1 VNYTVSA
8 NPDLGARSGS
18 VVITQSEDQT
28 RATVVFN
35 QDAAVGDFSLTAS
48 PSSQVVLPGG
58 SATSYQ
64 VNIPHTGAFTG
75 AVSLSASGQPQGV
88 IVTFSP
94 SVTTGN
100 TSTMTVTAPIG
111 TALGSFALTIRGQNA
126 AVVRTTTATLNV
138 QDFAVSATPSATAQL
153 PAGSASYTITINRGS
168 GFLGIVNLSAS
179 GLPAGAS
186 ATFNPSGTNGTSSTM
201 TLNVNVSGVPGSFP
215 FTVTGSA
222 GGVSRT
228 ASPSVT
234 MTGALPP
241 PTFIPFNAAQL
252 VLSSNCTD
260 NAGWNAVQYGSTIMF
275 GDINGDGKAD
285 VCGRGGAGIWCGL
298 STGTGFSDPILVS
311 TDFSDVQGWGVSPYY
326 SSIRMADVNGDGHID
341 ICGRGSAGI
350 WCALGNGN
358 GTFGAIQLLLNSGF
372 TDSAG
377 WNAPQYG
384 STIMF
389 ADINGD
395 GKADVC
401 GRGPAGILCA
411 LSTGTGFSSPTLV
424 SSDFSDAEGWND
436 SQYYVSV
443 RMADVNGDGHVDIC
457 GRGGAGILCAFGNG
471 NGTFGTIT
479 PVGSDFS
486 DAAGWNQP
494 QFGSTIMFADIDGD
508 GKADVCGRGAAG
520 VFCSLS
526 AGNSFGSSFLASSDF
541 TDVQTWNQSAYY
553 DSLRLTG
560 VVGNGRIDIC
570 GRGSAGIL
578 CALR

>member
-1 VNYTVSA
+1 
-8 NPDLGARSGS
+8 
-18 VVITQSEDQT
+18 
-28 RATVVFN
+28 
-35 QDAAVGDFSLTAS
+35 
-48 PSSQVVLPGG
+48 
-58 SATSYQ
+58 
-64 VNIPHTGAFTG
+64 
-75 AVSLSASGQPQGV
+75 
-88 IVTFSP
+88 
-94 SVTTGN
+94 
-100 TSTMTVTAPIG
+100 
-111 TALGSFALTIRGQNA
+111 
-126 AVVRTTTATLNV
+126 
-138 QDFAVSATPSATAQL
+138 
-153 PAGSASYTITINRGS
+153 
-168 GFLGIVNLSAS
+168 
-179 GLPAGAS
+179 
-186 ATFNPSGTNGTSSTM
+186 
-201 TLNVNVSGVPGSFP
+201 
-215 FTVTGSA
+215 
-222 GGVSRT
+222 
-228 ASPSVT
+228 

-252 VLSSNCTD
+252 VLSSNFTD